1 MPLYDR
7 APQRVQ
13 RCTTHHACDCREWDR
28 EQCRAFL
35 RDFLDWSSRPVV
47 HARDRAR
54 RATALAVL
62 EARASELL
70 GEEKADGR

>member
-1 MPLYDR
+1 MPVGDFEGDGGEQ
-7 APQRVQ
+7 AG
-13 RCTTHHACDCREWDR
+13 THCCPEVF
-28 EQCRAFL
+28 EQFL